1 MGQTAPSPERGA
13 TQASWSARRDVLV
26 AGLLAAFAIA
36 LSLPGLGTNPPLN
49 YDEGYVLQSPMNL
62 VQHGFYGTID
72 AEWHWAFDPHV
83 TTGLP
88 FTLPVALSYALFG
101 VGVAQARIITV
112 LFAGLAAA
120 SAYGMARQQASP
132 LVSGAAA
139 ALLTLSLYPHNRIA
153 LGEVPALALALAGGW
168 LWLRALERPTARA
181 LGGAGLVFGLAALTK
196 LAMLPILGVALV
208 GVWTALRLF
217 HRLLPVRALMWPVL
231 GLLGPTALWP
241 LVQLAFL
248 GPVGMFDRLA
258 VLGDYQQQIMSSG
271 ERILTNAGK
280 LGEAVPASLLPWA
293 APTLLAGVAVLVQ
306 RDQFTAARLLP
317 WGLLLTTGAFYF
329 FLSTGWARYGFWMAA
344 LLALLA
350 AVTIP
355 ALVRAVGPGTARM
368 TQGLALA
375 ALLLPAGWWAGQRL
389 GTQPAEVETVTRFLQ
404 EQAGAGAIGS
414 TEWELDLTLA
424 RTLQH
429 PPTLV
434 ATVTQAQ
441 VDAAYDWAWPNAE
454 WVVIGLVGKALRADE
469 KLLANPS
476 FVERLQ
482 TKNYRVF
489 QRYAGPA
496 PGWTWSTAG
505 ATATVPLSQ
514 EPAGQTFTTGYD
526 VLTEVR
532 VLLSGNGATTNA
544 PVRMRL
550 YAFPPTGT
558 PLAETELSGA
568 TVVQNR
574 WYGFDMPPIT
584 LQKGQR
590 YYFEVASTPSSG
602 QTVAT
607 AWYQESV
614 DNYPGGQRHL
624 REQARSGDL
633 YFGVLG
639 YARPASER

>member
-1 MGQTAPSPERGA
+1 MLA
-13 TQASWSARRDVLV
+13 

-36 LSLPGLGTNPPLN
+36 FSLPGLVTNPPLN
-49 YDEGYVLQSPMNL
+49 YDEGYVLQAPMNL
-62 VQHGFYGTID
+62 VRHGFYGTID
-72 AEWHWAFDPHV
+72 AEWRWAFDPHV

-101 VGVAQARIITV
+101 AGVAQARIITA

-120 SAYGMARQQASP
+120 GAYGMARRQASP
-132 LVSGAAA
+132 LVSAAA
-139 ALLTLSLYPHNRIA
+139 AVLLTLSLYPHNRIA
-153 LGEVPALALALAGGW
+153 LGEVPALALALVGGW
-168 LWLRALERPTARA
+168 LWLRALERPTTRA
-181 LGGAGLVFGLAALTK
+181 LAGAGLIFGLAALTK

-208 GVWTALRLF
+208 GVWAAARLF
-217 HRLLPVRALMWPVL
+217 HRPLPLRALVWPAV
-231 GLLGPTALWP
+231 GLLGPTALWY
-241 LVQLAFL
+241 LVQLVFL
-248 GPVGMFDRLA
+248 GPAGMFDRLA
-258 VLGDYQQQIMSSG
+258 VLGDYQPQIMSPG
-271 ERILTNAGK
+271 ERVLTNAGK
-280 LGEAVPASLLPWA
+280 LGEAVPAGLLPWA
-293 APTLLAGVAVLVQ
+293 APTLLAGVVSLVR
-306 RDQFTAARLLP
+306 RDQLTAARLLP
-317 WGLLLTTGAFYF
+317 WGLLLTTGAFY

-350 AVTIP
+350 ALTIP
-355 ALVRAVGPGTARM
+355 TLVRAVDPGNSRR

-389 GTQPAEVETVTRFLQ
+389 GAQPAEVETVTRFLQ
-404 EQAGAGAIGS
+404 EQAGAGTIGT

-434 ATVTQAQ
+434 TTVAQAQ
-441 VDAAYDWAWPNAE
+441 VDAAYDWEWPNAE
-454 WVVIGLVGKALRADE
+454 WVAIGLVGKALRADE
-469 KLLANPS
+469 KLVSNPS

-482 TKNYRVF
+482 TKIYRVF

-505 ATATVPLSQ
+505 ATATAPLSQ
-514 EPAGQTFTTGYD
+514 EPAGQTFTTAYD

-544 PVRMRL
+544 PVRLRL
-550 YAFPPTGT
+550 YAFPPAGA
-558 PLAETELSGA
+558 PLAEVELSGA

-590 YYFEVASTPSSG
+590 YYFEVASTPSPG

-639 YARPASER
+639 YTRPASER